1 MSQSR
6 IQELR
11 NQIRNYNIEYY
22 ANDKPS
28 VSDAE
33 FDLTMQEL
41 LKLEAQYPEFDD
53 PDSPSHKV
61 GGIVLDTFKKIKHK
75 RPMLSLGN
83 VYNRED
89 VEAFIARVVAE
100 TGHDVFCVELKIDG
114 LAMSAWYQEGRF
126 SVAVTRGDGTTG
138 EDVTH
143 NVRTIKSL
151 PLIIQ
156 EIREVEVRGEVY
168 LPRKNFER
176 INQLKIE
183 AGEELFANPRNA
195 AAGTIRQ
202 LDSSVASSRG
212 LDAFWYYF
220 PDAESFGLD
229 SHYEALQWMKSM
241 GFKINPLTRLCS
253 GKDEVWQAIEEFADL
268 RNNLPYEIDGIV
280 LKADR
285 FTDQK
290 IMGYTAKTPKWATAY
305 KFPAEEAITELID
318 IFITVGRT
326 GRITPNAALQP
337 VRLAG
342 TSVAFATLHNQDNIR
357 DKDIR
362 IGDRVSVRK
371 AGEII
376 PEVVRSLPEQRD
388 KTQVPYAFPE
398 DCPSCGGKL
407 VRYPDEASHYCV
419 NNDCPA
425 RVIESLVHYASR
437 DAMNIEGFGNK
448 TIEQFHT
455 AGYLE
460 TIASIYTLK
469 DKRAELIV
477 LAGWKAK
484 SLDKLLEAIELSKSA
499 SLERLLNGLGM
510 RQVGEKAARTLA
522 IQFGNLDALM
532 IADEHQLALIPDI
545 GGITAASIRAFFSEE
560 HNIHLLDQ
568 LRRHGVNTVCTLP
581 KPKQSRFSGLS
592 VVVSGSIEGMDRNE
606 AETWLQN
613 AGAKVTSAVSK
624 KTDLLI
630 YGEAAGSKLDKAN
643 QLNIPTMTAIEFLQE
658 VNQDAS

>member
-1 MSQSR
+1 
-6 IQELR
+6 
-11 NQIRNYNIEYY
+11 
-22 ANDKPS
+22 
-28 VSDAE
+28 
-33 FDLTMQEL
+33 
-41 LKLEAQYPEFDD
+41 
-53 PDSPSHKV
+53 
-61 GGIVLDTFKKIKHK
+61 
-75 RPMLSLGN
+75 
-83 VYNRED
+83 
-89 VEAFIARVVAE
+89 
-100 TGHDVFCVELKIDG
+100 
-114 LAMSAWYQEGRF
+114 
-126 SVAVTRGDGTTG
+126 
-138 EDVTH
+138 
-143 NVRTIKSL
+143 
-151 PLIIQ
+151 
-156 EIREVEVRGEVY
+156 
-168 LPRKNFER
+168 
-176 INQLKIE
+176 
-183 AGEELFANPRNA
+183 
-195 AAGTIRQ
+195 
-202 LDSSVASSRG
+202 
-212 LDAFWYYF
+212 
-220 PDAESFGLD
+220 
-229 SHYEALQWMKSM
+229 
-241 GFKINPLTRLCS
+241 
-253 GKDEVWQAIEEFADL
+253 
-268 RNNLPYEIDGIV
+268 
-280 LKADR
+280 
-285 FTDQK
+285 
-290 IMGYTAKTPKWATAY
+290 MGYTAKTPKWATAY